1 MQLTSGIQVIETEF
15 WGRPLYLALFVDE
28 QVALVDTGLV
38 GMGET
43 DVIPCM
49 RSLGKSSEDLSLI
62 INTHAHA
69 DHIGGNRELW
79 LASGK
84 RARFAAHRMDV
95 PWIEDPPSQG
105 PGLYQRYVDLG
116 LIEAASLA
124 DSLKAAGE
132 GTKVDL
138 VLEGDERFALGQDL
152 ELRIVSAPGHTLGN
166 ISVYEPASKVLVHG
180 ESVAG
185 RGQFDTNGKLLGV
198 PSYDDVGAYLETVAR
213 LARMDFVWF
222 VSSHVPPMKCDAAA
236 KYFAESLEFAL
247 GFDAEVQNRLRSATG
262 ALSTLDL
269 LGSME
274 DLWGEYP
281 ADTGMAMLIDAHL
294 RSLLNRG
301 VIHGSLEDGV
311 TWEDSEDNRFEAL
324 VEAARSAVAALS
336 EP

>member
-1 MQLTSGIQVIETEF
+1 MKLEPNVEIIETEF
-15 WGRPLYLALFVDE
+15 WGRPLYLTLFLGDS
-28 QVALVDTGLV
+28 VALVDTGLV
-38 GMGET
+38 GMGEA
-43 DVIPCM
+43 DVVPYLK
-49 RSLGKSSEDLSLI
+49 SLGRSVSDLILI

-84 RARFAAHRMDV
+84 RARFAAHRADV
-95 PWIEDPPSQG
+95 PWIEDPPSQS

-116 LIEAASLA
+116 LIETASLA

-132 GTKVDL
+132 GTKIDR
-138 VLEGDERFALGQDL
+138 VLEGGERFVLGPDL

-166 ISVYEPASKVLVHG
+166 VSVYEPTSKVLVHG

-185 RGQFDTNGKLLGV
+185 RGQFDTHGKLLGV
-198 PSYDDVGAYLETVAR
+198 PSYDDLDAYLETVAR

-222 VSSHVPPMKCDAAA
+222 ISSHVPPMKRDAVA

-247 GFDAEVQNRLRSATG
+247 SFDAEVQNRLRSTTG

-269 LGSME
+269 LGSMGN
-274 DLWGEYP
+274 LWGEYP
-281 ADTGMAMLIDAHL
+281 SDIGMAMLIDAHL
-294 RSLLNRG
+294 RSLLDRG
-301 VIHGSLEDGV
+301 VIRGSLEDGV
-311 TWEDSEDNRFEAL
+311 TWEGSEDNHFEVL